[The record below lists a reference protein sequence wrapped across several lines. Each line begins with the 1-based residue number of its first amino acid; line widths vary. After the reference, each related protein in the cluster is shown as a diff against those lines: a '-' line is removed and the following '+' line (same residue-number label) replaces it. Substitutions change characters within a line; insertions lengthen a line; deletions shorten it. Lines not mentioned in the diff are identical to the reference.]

1 MKHLS
6 SNRRRSRGFSLI
18 VSMILLVVVLMVA
31 LAGMRSV
38 ALESRMS
45 ATSYDRGL
53 AFQGSET
60 ALREAED
67 RAVAAT
73 AADFP
78 AAGCANGYCAEP
90 APAAQARWADA
101 AFAGWR
107 DVAASAPVS
116 TNAETPAAIIEDHGE
131 GDNWLACSQE
141 IPRAPNCRTPRYRVT
156 GRSAGD
162 GRANVILQSDVATR

>member
-1 MKHLS
+1 MKHPS
-6 SNRRRSRGFSLI
+6 STRRRSSGFSLI
-18 VSMILLVVVLMVA
+18 VSLILLVLVSMAA

-53 AFQGSET
+53 AFQSSET
-60 ALREAED
+60 VLREAED
-67 RAVAAT
+67 RAATAT

-78 AAGCANGYCAEP
+78 GADCANGYCALP
-90 APAAQARWADA
+90 APAAPARWTDS

-107 DVAASAPVS
+107 DATATVS
-116 TNAETPAAIIEDHGE
+116 TNAQTPAAIIEDHGE

-141 IPRAPNCRTPRYRVT
+141 IPRQPNCRTPRYRVT

-162 GRANVILQSDVATR
+162 GRANVILQSEVATQ